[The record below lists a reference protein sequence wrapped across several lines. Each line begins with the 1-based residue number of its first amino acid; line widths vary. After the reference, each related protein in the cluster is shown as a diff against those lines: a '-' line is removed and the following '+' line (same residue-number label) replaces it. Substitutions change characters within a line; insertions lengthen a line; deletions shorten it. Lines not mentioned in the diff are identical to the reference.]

1 LIAEPGKAERSQSD
15 RGTRF
20 SARDKVG
27 IVSIFYRLEGGTL
40 DQVDMKRSTKNRAKG
55 AFKEAKGRAKNA
67 AGRAT
72 RSQRLASKGRVEAA
86 QGRVQRKIGEL
97 QKEFEDT
104 EY

>member
-1 LIAEPGKAERSQSD
+1 MARLL
-15 RGTRF
+15 
-20 SARDKVG
+20 ARDKVG
-27 IVSIFYRLEGGTL
+27 IVSIFYRPGGGTL
-40 DQVDMKRSTKNRAKG
+40 DQVDMKKSTKNRVKG
-55 AFKEAKGRAKNA
+55 AFKEAKERATKA

-86 QGRVQRKIGEL
+86 QGRVQRKVGEL